1 MKVFKL
7 TLLVGVMAFLYGCE
21 KCSDCTL
28 TMYDGTCTCEIFVT
42 SATVDYNNLDE
53 DENAQA
59 KAACESSS
67 ICTYFEDP
75 NTTDRE
81 ECGKKKDVED
91 AVDDRERDGYVCSDI
106 E

>member
-28 TMYDGTCTCEIFVT
+28 TMYDGTCTCEIFGV
-42 SATVDYNNLDE
+42 SSSVEYNNLDE
-53 DENAQA
+53 DENAQI
-59 KAACESSS
+59 KQSCEISS

-75 NTTDRE
+75 STTDKE